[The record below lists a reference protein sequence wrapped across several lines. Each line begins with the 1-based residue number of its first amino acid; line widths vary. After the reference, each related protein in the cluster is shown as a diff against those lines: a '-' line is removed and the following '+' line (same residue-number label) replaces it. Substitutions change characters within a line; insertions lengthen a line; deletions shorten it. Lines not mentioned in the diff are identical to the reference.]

1 MNRNGSPKVSV
12 ITLGCSKNLVDSEV
26 LLGQLASG
34 GLHLVQDVE
43 GADIA
48 VINTCGFIEAAKQ
61 ESIDAILEA
70 VRRKNE
76 GKLKKV
82 VVMGCLSERY
92 AKELADE
99 IPDVDGYFGSHH
111 LEEILSEL
119 GVDYRRELVG
129 ERLLSTPSH
138 FAYMKV
144 SEGCDH
150 PCSFCAIPLMR
161 GAHRTRPLE
170 EVVREARV
178 LAGKGVKE
186 LILIGQ
192 DTTSYGI
199 DLHAER
205 RLDSLLRELSAVNGI
220 EWIRLMYAYPAKFP
234 REILDVF
241 RESPKL
247 CRYLDLPLQ
256 HASANVLKSMRRG
269 MTPRATKELLSSIK
283 SAIPDVALRTS
294 LIVGYPTETEEDFE
308 ELCEFVR
315 EMKFHRLGVFTYSR
329 EEGTAAY
336 SLGDPIPN
344 EVKEERRDRIMQIQ
358 QEISEERNQLLI
370 GSDVTVLIDR
380 QDAEFA
386 VGRTQWDAP
395 EIDQEVYVRSAS
407 RLAVG
412 NFYHVKIVDATEY
425 DLHAEATSRG
435 STRDKGKGESP
446 WV

>member
-1 MNRNGSPKVSV
+1 MKRNGSPNVSV
-12 ITLGCSKNLVDSEV
+12 VTLGCTKNLVDSEF

-34 GLHLVQDVE
+34 GIHLVQDVD
-43 GADIA
+43 GADVA

-70 VRRKNE
+70 VRRKGE

-99 IPDVDGYFGSHH
+99 IPDVDAFFGSHH
-111 LEEILSEL
+111 LEEVVADL

-129 ERLLSTPSH
+129 GRLLSTPSH
-138 FAYMKV
+138 FAYLKV

-161 GAHRTRPLE
+161 GVHRTRPLQN
-170 EVVREARV
+170 VVREAHM
-178 LAGKGVKE
+178 LAARGVKE

-192 DTTSYGI
+192 DTTSYGL
-199 DLHAER
+199 DLYGEG
-205 RLDSLLRELSAVNGI
+205 RLDSLLRAVSNVDGI

-234 REILDVF
+234 REILAVY

-256 HASANVLKSMRRG
+256 HASGNVLKSMRRG
-269 MTPRATKELLSSIK
+269 ITPRATKELLSSIK
-283 SAIPDVALRTS
+283 AAVPGIALRTT
-294 LIVGYPTETEEDFE
+294 LIVGYPTETEEDFGV
-308 ELCEFVR
+308 LCEFVR
-315 EMKFHRLGVFTYSR
+315 EMKFHRLGVFTYSQ

-336 SLGDPIPN
+336 GLGDPIPN
-344 EVKEERRDRIMQIQ
+344 EVKQERRDRIMQIQ
-358 QEISEERNQLLI
+358 QEISEDRNQLLI
-370 GSDVTVLIDR
+370 GSEVTVLIDR
-380 QDAEFA
+380 LDGEFA

-407 RLAVG
+407 RLTVG
-412 NFYHVKIVDATEY
+412 NFYHVTIVDATEY
-425 DLHAEATSRG
+425 DLYAETTGRG
-435 STRDKGKGESP
+435 QTCDKGKGE
-446 WV
+446 

>member
-1 MNRNGSPKVSV
+1 MKGNGSPRVSV
-12 ITLGCSKNLVDSEV
+12 VTLGCSKNIVDSEV

-34 GLHLVQDVE
+34 GLHLVQDVQD
-43 GADIA
+43 ADIA

-76 GKLKKV
+76 GKLKRV

-92 AKELADE
+92 AKELVDE
-99 IPDVDGYFGSHH
+99 IPDVDRYFGSHH
-111 LEEILSEL
+111 LEEIVADL
-119 GVDYRRELVG
+119 GVDYKRELVG

-144 SEGCDH
+144 SEGCDR

-170 EVVREARV
+170 ELIREARG

-199 DLHAER
+199 DLYGGR
-205 RLDSLLRELSAVNGI
+205 RLDSLLRELSTIEGI
-220 EWIRLMYAYPAKFP
+220 EWIRLMYAFPAMFP
-234 REILDVF
+234 REVLDVF
-241 RESPKL
+241 RETPKI

-256 HASANVLKSMRRG
+256 HASETVLKSMRRG
-269 MTPRATKELLSSIK
+269 ITPRATRELLG
-283 SAIPDVALRTS
+283 AIRTAAPGIALRTT
-294 LIVGYPTETEEDFE
+294 LIVGYPTESEKEFE
-308 ELCEFVR
+308 MLCEFVK
-315 EMKFHRLGVFTYSR
+315 EMRFHRLGVFTYSR

-336 SLGDPIPN
+336 DLGDPIPQ
-344 EVKEERRDRIMQIQ
+344 EVKEERRDRIMEIQ
-358 QEISEERNQLLI
+358 QEISEQRNQLLL

-380 QDAEFA
+380 QEGEFA
-386 VGRTQWDAP
+386 VGRTEWDAP
-395 EIDQEVYVRSAS
+395 EIDQEVFVRSAS
-407 RLAVG
+407 RLTVG
-412 NFYHVKIVDATEY
+412 NFYRVKIVDATEY
-425 DLHAEATSRG
+425 DLYGEEAGRPRG
-435 STRDKGKGESP
+435 AGKGVSL
-446 WV
+446 